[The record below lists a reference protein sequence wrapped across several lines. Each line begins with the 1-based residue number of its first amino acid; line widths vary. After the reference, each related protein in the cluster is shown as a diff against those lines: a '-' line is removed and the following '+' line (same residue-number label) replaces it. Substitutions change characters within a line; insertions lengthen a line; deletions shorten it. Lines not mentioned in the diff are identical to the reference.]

1 MCMVLAFSLGI
12 FSSSRSLC
20 FTGSQYPVL
29 LINNDQFSQMPDG
42 EKTFPGIT
50 QEFCPSP
57 LEHPSPPARGV
68 LHVEWGNSRGSRGEM
83 AGHYVFTHPSVRGD
97 LLFLIAPEG
106 FLVISRTLC
115 FSSWHQQLSPFIT
128 FVADSFQSAAPCSCL
143 PKPIFSQ
150 LPEAA

>member
-1 MCMVLAFSLGI
+1 MVLAFSLDI
-12 FSSSRSLC
+12 FSSCRSLC
-20 FTGSQYPVL
+20 FTGAQCPVL
-29 LINNDQFSQMPDG
+29 LSKDDQFNQMPDG

-50 QEFCPSP
+50 HEFCPSS
-57 LEHPSPPARGV
+57 LEHPGPPASGASYMWSGAIQQEIR
-68 LHVEWGNSRGSRGEM
+68 
-83 AGHYVFTHPSVRGD
+83 ADHYLVTHLSVRGD
-97 LLFLIAPEG
+97 LLFLTAPQG